1 MFKIFIIVFSL
12 FSWVFQPIQAQTVP
26 PLHTI
31 EIIAPKEVFVD
42 EAFDVTV
49 RILDV
54 SGKKIETYEWEIYFD
69 VLSTT
74 DTVIPGWEDG
84 YTFKL
89 NDKWEHTFQK
99 GFTIKKIGKHFIE
112 VYSLDGDDDSEFKT
126 EIVVKPKTETKP
138 VKVDIAITEPVTNTT
153 VSTKEVLLVGTTK
166 PTSSVNI
173 KHDGIKIITT
183 QSDAN
188 GNFTANIP
196 NLKPNDNTL
205 IAEVMDGTGTLVGT
219 SEPVI
224 VKHSTEVPKLTSL
237 KVLEGD
243 EFFIKST
250 ITFLGEWDKN
260 LKIVQLSIGDK
271 TVLLEEDKNKL
282 WTYSGKFQT
291 SEFEGEFNVTANLES
306 QLWTK
311 AVQKDMTKFRTVA
324 AEIKNVKIEVDVTK
338 KVQFTWELTPDLA
351 KVNYFKI
358 RYGTES
364 KNYKEE
370 VVTLIK
376 SEIKK
381 DNTFT
386 WYIPNIP
393 PGFYYS
399 TIIALDTKKDE
410 TYINSGEQTFEIKLD
425 AAPTCTIEKI
435 SGLRVERSADGTY
448 SMLTWDNQ
456 ANAIKYEV
464 WKKDNGGDFI
474 LFDEVTTNSIRINL
488 DTSATRTTYADFR
501 VRGICYDGTFWD
513 AFSESVA
520 VPTGP
525 EMIIFFALFLSSGIA
540 YILIRR
546 GYLN

>member
-1 MFKIFIIVFSL
+1 
-12 FSWVFQPIQAQTVP
+12 
-26 PLHTI
+26 
-31 EIIAPKEVFVD
+31 
-42 EAFDVTV
+42 
-49 RILDV
+49 
-54 SGKKIETYEWEIYFD
+54 
-69 VLSTT
+69 
-74 DTVIPGWEDG
+74 
-84 YTFKL
+84 
-89 NDKWEHTFQK
+89 
-99 GFTIKKIGKHFIE
+99 
-112 VYSLDGDDDSEFKT
+112 
-126 EIVVKPKTETKP
+126 
-138 VKVDIAITEPVTNTT
+138 
-153 VSTKEVLLVGTTK
+153 
-166 PTSSVNI
+166 
-173 KHDGIKIITT
+173 
-183 QSDAN
+183 
-188 GNFTANIP
+188 
-196 NLKPNDNTL
+196 
-205 IAEVMDGTGTLVGT
+205 
-219 SEPVI
+219 
-224 VKHSTEVPKLTSL
+224 
-237 KVLEGD
+237 
-243 EFFIKST
+243 
-250 ITFLGEWDKN
+250 
-260 LKIVQLSIGDK
+260 
-271 TVLLEEDKNKL
+271 
-282 WTYSGKFQT
+282 
-291 SEFEGEFNVTANLES
+291 
-306 QLWTK
+306 
-311 AVQKDMTKFRTVA
+311 MTKFRTVA

-399 TIIALDTKKDE
+399 TIIALDTKKDA

-501 VRGICYDGTFWD
+501 VRGICYDGTF
-513 AFSESVA
+513 
-520 VPTGP
+520 
-525 EMIIFFALFLSSGIA
+525 
-540 YILIRR
+540 
-546 GYLN
+546 